1 MDGLPP
7 LPPWMAAATAAAD
20 EAEARQMV
28 IDEAAEADEREM
40 QRHMAVHAEHVHEA
54 ATGYSIAEVR
64 QWQEQRN
71 AAADER
77 GWDPSAPLG
86 SPQHPE
92 PLCDGETVVRR
103 SALLAPLARE
113 DPDSMSALLA
123 RNAALDAAWHSPP
136 IVHQRQLALESEISR
151 SGGSP
156 PPRRAVSAQPP
167 REIRRVIPLSVPGA
181 PMIGDY

>member
-1 MDGLPP
+1 VIMDGLPP

-20 EAEARQMV
+20 EAEARQMI
-28 IDEAAEADEREM
+28 IDQAAEADEREM

-103 SALLAPLARE
+103 SDFRLLAATNRPERLKHDLPIGIRHPCQHDRLPQA
-113 DPDSMSALLA
+113 DLL
-123 RNAALDAAWHSPP
+123 
-136 IVHQRQLALESEISR
+136 
-151 SGGSP
+151 
-156 PPRRAVSAQPP
+156 
-167 REIRRVIPLSVPGA
+167 
-181 PMIGDY
+181 